1 MMTTPSSTQ
10 PPAASDRDFVLEVR
24 DATDAHLRSFF
35 AARRAELRASAPEA
49 ELLVAGLDDLTMR
62 GGAKR
67 LRPAVLVAAQ
77 RAVAPDARLSDVV
90 AACAGLEVLQSYLL
104 VHDDWMDGDLERRG
118 GPSVHVMLR
127 QQVGQE
133 NRPELRSGTPACD
146 HLGDALAILAGDLG
160 NAYAWDLV
168 IESAARAPSPSAVL
182 SVFSRMQRDVVAGQA
197 LDLRGSADVTR
208 MQQLKTGSYTVD
220 GPLALGATLA
230 GATAAQLDGLARF
243 GAPIGEAFQVRDDL
257 LGTFGDTAVTGKPVG
272 NDLRAGKR
280 TAIVREAETTVDDA
294 TRAPLT
300 RVLGR
305 SDASA
310 ADIQAAM
317 RILEQTGVR
326 ARVETRLEGLLKSA
340 LDALDAAPIDPRG
353 RTLLA
358 GLARKI
364 ARREQ

>member
-1 MMTTPSSTQ
+1 MMTLSSSAAPSE
-10 PPAASDRDFVLEVR
+10 REFVHEVR
-24 DATDAHLRSFF
+24 EATDAHLRAFF
-35 AARRAELRASAPEA
+35 SARRAELRASAPEA
-49 ELLVAGLDDLTMR
+49 ELLVVGLEDLTMR

-67 LRPAVLVAAQ
+67 LRPAVMVAAQ
-77 RAVAPDARLSDVV
+77 RAIRPEARLADVV
-90 AACAGLEVLQSYLL
+90 AACAALEVLQSYLL
-104 VHDDWMDGDLERRG
+104 IHDDWMDGDLERRG

-127 QQVGQE
+127 KQVTHE
-133 NRPELRSGTPACD
+133 

-168 IESAARAPSPSAVL
+168 IESAARAPNPSAVL

-197 LDLRGSADVTR
+197 LDLRASADVTR

-230 GATAAQLDGLARF
+230 GATPSQLDGLARF
-243 GAPIGEAFQVRDDL
+243 GVPIGEAFQVRDDL

-280 TAIVREAETTVDDA
+280 TAIVREAETSVALAD
-294 TRAPLT
+294 RAPLT
-300 RVLGR
+300 RVFGQA
-305 SDASA
+305 DASEP
-310 ADIQAAM
+310 DVQSAM
-317 RILEQTGVR
+317 QMLERVGVR
-326 ARVETRLEGLLKSA
+326 ARVETRLEALLDEA
-340 LDALDAAPIDPRG
+340 LAALDAAPIDPRG

-358 GLARKI
+358 QLARKI

>member
-1 MMTTPSSTQ
+1 MMTATTSSPSGER
-10 PPAASDRDFVLEVR
+10 AFVDEVR
-24 DATDAHLRSFF
+24 EATDAQLRTFF
-35 AARRAELRASAPEA
+35 SARRAELRASAPEA
-49 ELLVAGLDDLTMR
+49 ELLATALEDLTMR

-67 LRPAVLVAAQ
+67 LRPAVMVAAQ
-77 RAVAPDARLSDVV
+77 RAIRPDARLGDVV
-90 AACAGLEVLQSYLL
+90 HACAALEVLQSYLL

-127 QQVGQE
+127 REVNQ
-133 NRPELRSGTPACD
+133 D

-160 NAYAWDLV
+160 NAWAWDLL
-168 IESAARAPSPSAVL
+168 IESASRAPSPAAVL
-182 SVFSRMQRDVVAGQA
+182 AVFSRMQRDVVAGQA
-197 LDLRGSADVTR
+197 LDLRASTDVTR

-243 GAPIGEAFQVRDDL
+243 GVPIGEAFQVRDDL

-280 TAIVREAETTVDDA
+280 TAIVREAETTLSEID
-294 TRAPLT
+294 RAPLT
-300 RVLGR
+300 HVFGR
-305 SDASA
+305 TSA
-310 ADIQAAM
+310 TEEEVRAAM
-317 RILEQTGVR
+317 QMLERTGVR
-326 ARVETRLEGLLKSA
+326 ARVETRLEALLDASLA
-340 LDALDAAPIDPRG
+340 ALDAAPIDARG

>member
-1 MMTTPSSTQ
+1 MNTQMTTPTE
-10 PPAASDRDFVLEVR
+10 RDFTLEVR
-24 DATDAHLRSFF
+24 VATDAQLTSFF
-35 AARRAELRASAPEA
+35 AARRAEMIASAPEA
-49 ELLVAGLDDLTMR
+49 ELLVAGLEDLTMR

-67 LRPAVLVAAQ
+67 LRPAVMVAAQ
-77 RAVAPDARLSDVV
+77 RSIRPEARLSDVV

-118 GPSVHVMLR
+118 GPSVHAMLR
-127 QQVGQE
+127 KQVG
-133 NRPELRSGTPACD
+133 GD

-168 IESAARAPSPSAVL
+168 IESAARAPNPSAVL

-197 LDLRGSADVTR
+197 LDLRASSDVTR

-230 GATAAQLDGLARF
+230 GATPAQLEGLARF
-243 GAPIGEAFQVRDDL
+243 GVPIGEAFQVRDDL

-280 TAIVREAETTVDDA
+280 TAIVREAETTVPQADR
-294 TRAPLT
+294 RALT
-300 RVLGR
+300 HVFGR
-305 SDASA
+305 ADASELE
-310 ADIQAAM
+310 IREAM
-317 RILEQTGVR
+317 QMLEQSGVR
-326 ARVETRLEGLLKSA
+326 GRVETRLESLLKSA

-353 RTLLA
+353 RSVLA
-358 GLARKI
+358 TLARRI

>member
-1 MMTTPSSTQ
+1 LS
-10 PPAASDRDFVLEVR
+10 ADFTGEVR
-24 DATDAHLRSFF
+24 EATDAHLRAFF
-35 AARRAELRASAPEA
+35 SARRAEMRSSAPEA
-49 ELLVAGLDDLTMR
+49 ELLVVGLEDLTMR

-67 LRPAVLVAAQ
+67 LRPAVMVAAQ
-77 RAVAPDARLSDVV
+77 RAIQPEARLSDVI

-127 QQVGQE
+127 KQVNQ
-133 NRPELRSGTPACD
+133 D

-168 IESAARAPSPSAVL
+168 IESAARAKNPSAVL

-197 LDLRGSADVTR
+197 LDLRASADVTR

-230 GATAAQLDGLARF
+230 GASAAQLDGLARF
-243 GAPIGEAFQVRDDL
+243 GVPIGEAFQVRDDL
-257 LGTFGDTAVTGKPVG
+257 LGTFGDSAVTGKPVG

-280 TAIVREAETTVDDA
+280 TAIVREAETSVTERERTALTNVFG
-294 TRAPLT
+294 RA
-300 RVLGR
+300 
-305 SDASA
+305 DASETE
-310 ADIQAAM
+310 IRAAM
-317 RILEQTGVR
+317 AMLESSGVR
-326 ARVETRLEGLLKSA
+326 SRVEIRLEGLLKSA
-340 LDALDAAPIDPRG
+340 LDALEAAPIAPVG

>member
-1 MMTTPSSTQ
+1 M
-10 PPAASDRDFVLEVR
+10 
-24 DATDAHLRSFF
+24 
-35 AARRAELRASAPEA
+35 
-49 ELLVAGLDDLTMR
+49 
-62 GGAKR
+62 
-67 LRPAVLVAAQ
+67 VAAQ
-77 RAVAPDARLSDVV
+77 RAIRPEARLSDVV

-118 GPSVHVMLR
+118 GPAVHVMLR
-127 QQVGQE
+127 RQVGQ
-133 NRPELRSGTPACD
+133 D

-168 IESAARAPSPSAVL
+168 IESAARAPSAAAVL

-197 LDLRGSADVTR
+197 LDLRASTDVTR

-230 GATAAQLDGLARF
+230 GASPAQLDGLARF
-243 GAPIGEAFQVRDDL
+243 GVPIGEAFQVRDDL

-280 TAIVREAETTVDDA
+280 TAIVREAETTVAEAD
-294 TRAPLT
+294 RAALT

-305 SDASA
+305 ADASET
-310 ADIQAAM
+310 DIQAAM
-317 RILEQTGVR
+317 QMLERTGVR
-326 ARVETRLEGLLKSA
+326 GRVETRLEALLNAA
-340 LDALDAAPIDPRG
+340 LAALEAAPIDPRG
-353 RTLLA
+353 RGLL
-358 GLARKI
+358 GMLARKI

>member
-1 MMTTPSSTQ
+1 MMTTPEG
-10 PPAASDRDFVLEVR
+10 ASARSEKDFVLEVR
-24 DATDAHLRSFF
+24 DATDACLAAFF

-49 ELLVAGLDDLTMR
+49 ELLVARLEDLTMR

-67 LRPAVLVAAQ
+67 LRPAVMVAAQ
-77 RAVAPDARLSDVV
+77 RAIRPDARLAEVV
-90 AACAGLEVLQSYLL
+90 AACAALEVLQSYLL
-104 VHDDWMDGDLERRG
+104 IHDDWMDGDLERRG

-127 QQVGQE
+127 ADVGQE
-133 NRPELRSGTPACD
+133 

-168 IESAARAPSPSAVL
+168 LESAARAPSPPAVL
-182 SVFSRMQRDVVAGQA
+182 AVFSRMQRDVVAGQA

-230 GATAAQLDGLARF
+230 GATAAQLEGLARF
-243 GAPIGEAFQVRDDL
+243 GVPIGEAFQVRDDL
-257 LGTFGDTAVTGKPVG
+257 LGTFGDAALTGKPVG

-280 TAIVREAETTVDDA
+280 TAIVREAETSLSEAD
-294 TRAPLT
+294 RAPLS

-305 SDASA
+305 ADAGEA
-310 ADIQAAM
+310 AIREAM
-317 RILEQTGVR
+317 QMLERTGVR
-326 ARVETRLEGLLKSA
+326 GRVETRLEALLRAS
-340 LDALDAAPIDPRG
+340 LDALDAAPVDPRG
-353 RTLLA
+353 RALLA
-358 GLARKI
+358 SLARRI

>member
-1 MMTTPSSTQ
+1 MMATTQVAPSEKG
-10 PPAASDRDFVLEVR
+10 FVDEVR
-24 DATDAHLRSFF
+24 EATDARLAAFF
-35 AARRAELRASAPEA
+35 SARRAEMRASAAEA
-49 ELLVAGLDDLTMR
+49 ELLIVGLEDLTMR

-77 RAVAPDARLSDVV
+77 RAIAPEARLADVV

-104 VHDDWMDGDLERRG
+104 IHDDWMDGDLERRG

-127 QQVGQE
+127 REVKHE
-133 NRPELRSGTPACD
+133 
-146 HLGDALAILAGDLG
+146 HLGDALAVLAGDLG

-168 IESAARAPSPSAVL
+168 MESAARASSPPAVL
-182 SVFSRMQRDVVAGQA
+182 AVFSRMQRDVVAGQA
-197 LDLRGSADVTR
+197 LDLRSSTDVTR

-230 GATAAQLDGLARF
+230 GASAAQLDGLARF

-257 LGTFGDTAVTGKPVG
+257 LGTFGDTKATGKPVG

-280 TAIVREAETTVDDA
+280 TAIVREAESSLSASDHA
-294 TRAPLT
+294 ALA

-305 SDASA
+305 GDATEEEVRSV
-310 ADIQAAM
+310 M
-317 RILEQTGVR
+317 RLLESSGVR
-326 ARVETRLEGLLKSA
+326 ARVESRLESLLASA
-340 LDALDAAPIDPRG
+340 LEALDAAPVDPRG
-353 RTLLA
+353 RALLV